1 MISRFSPCDFTSK
14 YEMRKK
20 FQPSSVGGSK
30 NKDLHGDLSGGP
42 VVKSPCFQSVGG
54 GAVHRFDPWSVTRI
68 SQHNQKEKVFNM
80 EHLLMA
86 KNF

>member
-14 YEMRKK
+14 HEMTKK

-42 VVKSPCFQSVGG
+42 VVKSPCFQSGG
-54 GAVHRFDPWSVTRI
+54 VVVHRFASWSVTRI